1 MDQVDDKAILKIL
14 STIRGAL
21 EPAKAP
27 SKPAPAKKEEAKRS
41 TLNHR
46 KTENISEDDP
56 F

>member
-1 MDQVDDKAILKIL
+1 MDQVDDKEILKIL

-27 SKPAPAKKEEAKRS
+27 SKTAPASETRVKTPREQREEAL
-41 TLNHR
+41 T
-46 KTENISEDDP
+46 EDDL